1 MLPLLHLSSL
11 SGAHKHQENHRSVQ
25 GLHCLQAT
33 LSFLPMR
40 VAWSCVTFDALNL
53 EPGRDRL
60 LLGKGRGGVRLLC
73 GVSGLKKY
81 TGNLQVPDRSTTV
94 DVNTHNYNVHH
105 GIPPQTYVH
114 PGYRC
119 ALHRVAP
126 GIRHSSYNQTS
137 KRCTTAPHHIK
148 YTLYTLQ
155 TLQQH
160 TTAPNRHDTLSST
173 HISFPWSFLPLLPLP
188 AHQSVFLFLHTPS
201 LFASPSLSL
210 SPFLFF
216 LAKFPSP
223 PGSARQNL
231 LQVDQAL
238 LPVSKA
244 QHGQACCGCRHPAD
258 AHSQDQEEGGKPNSN
273 AAWHLMNAICRQT
286 VRCYMLLVDHTC
298 YPVAF
303 N

>member
-210 SPFLFF
+210 S
-216 LAKFPSP
+216 
-223 PGSARQNL
+223 L
-231 LQVDQAL
+231 LSFSSLLSFQV
-238 LPVSKA
+238 LPVLP
-244 QHGQACCGCRHPAD
+244 GRTCCKWIKPCSLCQRH
-258 AHSQDQEEGGKPNSN
+258 SMGKP
-273 AAWHLMNAICRQT
+273 AAAAGTQRMPTPRIRKRVVNPTPMQPGT
-286 VRCYMLLVDHTC
+286 
-298 YPVAF
+298 
-303 N
+303 